1 MMRSLFGVSMLMGT
15 CAQEA
20 CSSDG
25 IEAMAMVQ
33 RVNRKAQQAAV
44 VAHPLTQLLQATTKM
59 LKDGTTPAVVTFT
72 ADTLDE
78 IKKDIIPAIK
88 SNHLKDQTM
97 LDDQLKE
104 LQALLVGYKADED
117 VLEANNGL
125 EETAHDALSSCRG
138 AVTGDEPAG
147 SEAALCLDASHK
159 NKNRADA
166 WATLKLEENHYI
178 GVSRDIHGRFC
189 PTIGDTWHT
198 RHDGVSKVLDPGH
211 MTGDIWTPG
220 DINPMVADLEKYRSG
235 STKKM
240 ETFAEKGT
248 DYFAEIPLW
257 EETERLA
264 LAANTSHTDK
274 KEVCD
279 GLQKTLEE
287 KSCARAQH
295 HAEFIK
301 VFLEEWNAA
310 ELIMNKTKDNIVVT
324 EADRVREFVTLNMV
338 ECLLT
343 KISARNGTRCEE
355 SGEAE
360 AEIQNCESQD
370 VTTEELEID
379 YPCAPE
385 MPDHMQIKVFPGQP
399 EAFWTSYYTPIESH
413 GFCFSDKPGHV
424 DHVTDT
430 RLNNQF
436 PLPVI
441 HNKECELVDYSMV
454 TVA

>member
-72 ADTLDE
+72 TDTLEE

-88 SNHLKDQTM
+88 ANHGKDQTM
-97 LDDQLKE
+97 LDEQLKE
-104 LQALLVGYKADED
+104 LQSLLEGYTNDTV
-117 VLEANNGL
+117 VLESNNKL
-125 EETAHDALSSCRG
+125 EEAAHDALSSCRG

-147 SEAALCLDASHK
+147 SEAALCLDASRK

-166 WATLKLEENHYI
+166 WTALIGGERHYTD
-178 GVSRDIHGRFC
+178 VSKDIHSRFC
-189 PTIGDTWHT
+189 PSTGDTWHT
-198 RHDGVSKVLDPGH
+198 RHDGMDKVLDPGH

-220 DINPMVADLEKYRSG
+220 DINPMVVDLEKYRSG
-235 STKKM
+235 SAKKM
-240 ETFAEKGT
+240 ESFVEKGT
-248 DYFAEIPLW
+248 DYFALIPKW
-257 EETERLA
+257 EETEKLA
-264 LAANTSHTDK
+264 SAANTTHMEKKQDCDK
-274 KEVCD
+274 
-279 GLQKTLEE
+279 LQKTLEE

-295 HAEFIK
+295 HSEFIK

-343 KISARNGTRCEE
+343 KIAARNGTRCEE

-385 MPDHMQIKVFPGQP
+385 MPNHMKIKVYPGQP
-399 EAFWTSYYTPIESH
+399 KAFWTSYYTPIENH
-413 GFCFSDKPGHV
+413 GFCFSEKPGHV
-424 DHVTDT
+424 DYVTDT
-430 RLNNQF
+430 RENNQF
-436 PLPVI
+436 PMPVI
-441 HNKECELVDYSMV
+441 HNTECELVDYSMV
-454 TVA
+454 TIA